1 MNKLLPFIMVIAFW
15 GIYLWGMSNPK
26 IADAILAF
34 IFIGFIISISLIIKR
49 IIRKHFTDSESK
61 LK

>member
-1 MNKLLPFIMVIAFW
+1 MNKLLPLILVIAFW

-26 IADAILAF
+26 IGDAIIVLTLV
-34 IFIGFIISISLIIKR
+34 GLIISISLIIKR
-49 IIRKHFTDSESK
+49 LLRKYFTDSQSK